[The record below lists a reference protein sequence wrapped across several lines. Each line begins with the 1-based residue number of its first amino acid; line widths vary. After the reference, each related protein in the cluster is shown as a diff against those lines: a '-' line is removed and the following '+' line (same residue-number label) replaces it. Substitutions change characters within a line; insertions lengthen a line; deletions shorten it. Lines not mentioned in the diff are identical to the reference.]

1 MGAKNIS
8 AELAALEQDLEADED
23 LDQQRE
29 AERRRSFQP
38 SEPEPI
44 RFPGQ

>member
-1 MGAKNIS
+1 MGAKKIS

-29 AERRRSFQP
+29 DERRRSYQP
-38 SEPEPI
+38 CEPEPI
-44 RFPGQ
+44 RFLQ